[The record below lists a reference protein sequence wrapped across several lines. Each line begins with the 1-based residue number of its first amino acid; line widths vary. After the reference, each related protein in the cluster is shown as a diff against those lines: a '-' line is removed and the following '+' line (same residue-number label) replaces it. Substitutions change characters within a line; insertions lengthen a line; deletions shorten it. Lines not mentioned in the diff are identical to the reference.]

1 MARMAHARGMVVA
14 VLATG
19 LWAAGHGRVSAQADA
34 AAPRLTLQR
43 LVDPATRVSVQGR
56 LVRPALHA
64 LIRFD
69 TLGELFDHIDQR
81 EHQIMNELW
90 VLVIKILA
98 NTEGIIRNWLAHP
111 QNTNIGGRF
120 VSL

>member
-69 TLGELFDHIDQR
+69 TLGELFDHIDREAGRWRFDSPAARQAFAEGLMQR
-81 EHQIMNELW
+81 GVESRIVSMD
-90 VLVIKILA
+90 
-98 NTEGIIRNWLAHP
+98 TECRS
-111 QNTNIGGRF
+111 R
-120 VSL
+120 SC